1 MLKSYRKGSKVP
13 TSLPITT
20 NELPKMSNQFP
31 SASQIRAAMAMLK
44 WENKELHEASGVSEK
59 TAYSVKTGHSRPQPA
74 VLAAIRKALEDSG
87 IEFTEQDG
95 VRRRSESVQVL
106 QGPGDFRAFY
116 DIVYEHLKQ
125 HGGTICVSGV
135 DEKLF
140 AKYQGDQH
148 QLHIERMNKLTEERD
163 DIQVE
168 ILIREG
174 DTNFTATSY
183 ASYRWQSRDSFS
195 PTAFYV
201 FGDYLALISFQSEN
215 APKVIL
221 IRSAV
226 FAEGYRRQ
234 FAEEWDRA
242 KIPPQKKLS

>member
-1 MLKSYRKGSKVP
+1 
-13 TSLPITT
+13 
-20 NELPKMSNQFP
+20 MSNQNIP

-44 WENKELHEASGVSEK
+44 WENKELGEAADVAEK
-59 TAYSVKTGHSRPQPA
+59 TAYSVKMGLSRPQPG
-74 VLAAIRKALEDSG
+74 VLAKIRKALEDSG

-106 QGPGDFRAFY
+106 QGPEDFRTFY
-116 DIVYEHLKQ
+116 DIVYEHVKQ
-125 HGGTICVSGV
+125 SGGTICVSGV

-140 AKYQGDQH
+140 AKYQGDQS
-148 QLHIERMNKLTEERD
+148 QLHVERMNKLMKERD

-183 ASYRWQSRDSFS
+183 ASYRWQSRESFS

-221 IRSAV
+221 IRSSV
-226 FAEGYRRQ
+226 FAEAYRKQ
-234 FAEEWDRA
+234 FAEDWSRA
-242 KIPPQKKLS
+242 KIPPEKKA

>member
-1 MLKSYRKGSKVP
+1 MGN
-13 TSLPITT
+13 PI
-20 NELPKMSNQFP
+20 P

-44 WENKELHEASGVSEK
+44 WENKELGEASDVSEK
-59 TAYSVKTGHSRPQPA
+59 TVYTVKMGLSRPQPR
-74 VLAAIRKALEDSG
+74 VLASIRKALEDNG

-95 VRRRSESVQVL
+95 VRRRPEGVQVL
-106 QGPGDFRAFY
+106 QGPEDFRAFY
-116 DIVYEHLKQ
+116 DIVYDHLKQ
-125 HGGTICVSGV
+125 NGGTVCVSGV

-140 AKYQGDQH
+140 AKYQGSQH
-148 QLHIERMNKLTEERD
+148 ETHIQRMDHLTEERG
-163 DIQVE
+163 DIRVM

-174 DTNFTATSY
+174 DTNFVATDY
-183 ASYRWQSRDSFS
+183 AAYRWQRRESFS

-221 IRSAV
+221 IRSPV
-226 FAEGYRRQ
+226 FAEAYRRQ

-242 KIPPQKKLS
+242 KLPPEKRA

>member
-1 MLKSYRKGSKVP
+1 MGNP
-13 TSLPITT
+13 SL
-20 NELPKMSNQFP
+20 

-44 WENKELHEASGVSEK
+44 WENKELGEASGVSEK
-59 TAYSVKTGHSRPQPA
+59 TAYSVKMGVSRPQPR
-74 VLAAIRKALEDSG
+74 VLASIRKALEDNG
-87 IEFTEQDG
+87 IEFTEQHG

-106 QGPGDFRAFY
+106 QGPEDFRAFY

-125 HGGTICVSGV
+125 HGGTVCVSGV

-140 AKYQGDQH
+140 AKYQGDQTQIH
-148 QLHIERMNKLTEERD
+148 VERMNRLVTERD
-163 DIQVE
+163 DIHVM

-174 DTNFTATSY
+174 DTNFAATSY
-183 ASYRWQSRDSFS
+183 ASYRWQSRQSFT

-201 FGDYLALISFQSEN
+201 FGDCLALISFQSEN

-221 IRSAV
+221 IRSPV
-226 FAEGYRRQ
+226 FAEAYRRQ

-242 KIPPQKKLS
+242 KIPPEKRA